1 MPAGR
6 VSWYT
11 GRTAR
16 VLLVVAIGL
25 VGLAA
30 LRSMQHGSATPRRT
44 TDSCAPRPCAAPS
57 GFGAY
62 FSAVAVADG
71 MMTMQVAF
79 INHPHDQGF
88 VDYNHTSPAD
98 FQLRD
103 GDGRQVKP
111 LFSAAC
117 PDWGELRIKIRD
129 SAGPQPLCF
138 PWRHADARGA
148 EVIWSPDL
156 GLFFDDVQ
164 VPLG

>member
-6 VSWYT
+6 PRWYA
-11 GRTAR
+11 GRIAR
-16 VLLVVAIGL
+16 AFVIVAIGL

-30 LRSMQHGSATPRRT
+30 LRSMQHGAPAPRST
-44 TDSCAPRPCAAPS
+44 TDSCAPQPCAAPS

-62 FSAVAVADG
+62 FSAVAVSDG
-71 MMTMQVAF
+71 LMTMQVAF
-79 INHPHDQGF
+79 INHPHDQGY

-98 FQLRD
+98 FQLRG
-103 GDGRQVKP
+103 GDGRQVNP
-111 LFSAAC
+111 VFSAAC
-117 PDWGELRIKIRD
+117 PDWGELRVKIRA
-129 SAGPQPLCF
+129 SAGPRRLCF
-138 PWRHADARGA
+138 PWRQADAHGA